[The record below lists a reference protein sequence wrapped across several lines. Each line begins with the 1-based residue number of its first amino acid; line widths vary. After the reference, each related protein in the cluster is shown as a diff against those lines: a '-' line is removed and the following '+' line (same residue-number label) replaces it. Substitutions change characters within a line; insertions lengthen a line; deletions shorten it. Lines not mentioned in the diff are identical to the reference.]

1 LGKKAFFLL
10 PKILNMVVGGSTK
23 TSQPREMPFVITPLE
38 GENCEGVLWVDFDL
52 CKDVN
57 YNDQRAL

>member
-1 LGKKAFFLL
+1 
-10 PKILNMVVGGSTK
+10 MVVGGSTK